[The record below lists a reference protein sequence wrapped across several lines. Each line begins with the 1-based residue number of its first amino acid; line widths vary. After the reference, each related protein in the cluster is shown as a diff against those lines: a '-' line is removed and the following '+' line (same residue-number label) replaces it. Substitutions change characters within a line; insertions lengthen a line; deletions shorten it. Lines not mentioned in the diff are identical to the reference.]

1 MDKVFKLKMTDVSVS
16 ALWHC
21 MFNFAQPKGNVE
33 SRTHSKITKA
43 IRADCCDSKKAFLPT
58 STLTLDEDR
67 YKYVKSQL
75 REMMEKGIGGH
86 LAEGCVELLDS
97 FDDAEK
103 EQEKSEEKKAE

>member
-1 MDKVFKLKMTDVSVS
+1 MDKVFKVKLTDVSVT

-21 MFNFAQPKGNVE
+21 MMNFVQPKGSVE

-43 IRADCCDSKKAFLPT
+43 IRVDCCDAKKNFLSS

-67 YKYVKSQL
+67 FKYVKTSVKDML
-75 REMMEKGIGGH
+75 DKGIGGH
-86 LAEGCVELLDS
+86 LAEGCVDLLDS

-103 EQEKSEEKKAE
+103 EQEKAEEKKPE